1 MLLAALTA
9 VAAVAYVLLPADQR
23 LGVPGRLLLPS
34 FNANPTILQLENIA
48 LAAMGV
54 VGLAVVMPIRKL
66 LGRDNEWLHW
76 LSYVAL
82 VGYAVAAVG
91 NTLIVGKLPGI
102 AAAYVAAD
110 AAAQPTIAVFWR
122 TTLDPFGL
130 WQFGAVG
137 AWLIA
142 VGVIAW
148 RTGRLPAAGAYLA
161 LAAGL
166 AHLAIPV
173 VLLASAQS
181 VFAILALIAGV
192 LIVAW
197 FAWIGLYLWRGSAPE
212 ASA

>member
-1 MLLAALTA
+1 MLLAALAA

-148 RTGRLPAAGAYLA
+148 RTGRLPAAGANLA

>member
-1 MLLAALTA
+1 MLLAALAA

-192 LIVAW
+192 LIMAW

-212 ASA
+212 ASV